1 MLDIV
6 PYINE
11 NLILFLNSKNQKDAL
26 VSMIQAAVSENK
38 ILEQADFL
46 TKVENREKIVST
58 GVGFGV
64 AIPHAKMQGY
74 DDFFIVL
81 AILKTPID
89 WKAIDGHPVRII
101 FLIGGPDD
109 KQNEYLQILSTV
121 THLVKEETFRKKLL
135 TLNSPQA
142 ILSFLN
148 STKG

>member
-1 MLDIV
+1 MLDIA

-11 NLILFLNSKNQKDAL
+11 NLILFLNSEKQKDAL
-26 VSMIQAAVSENK
+26 ESMIQAAVDQKK
-38 ILEQADFL
+38 IGDASDFL
-46 TKVENREKIVST
+46 SKVENREKIVST

-74 DDFFIVL
+74 EDFFIVIG
-81 AILKTPID
+81 ILKNPID

-121 THLVKEETFRKKLL
+121 THLVKEEDFRKKLL
-135 TLNSPQA
+135 TLNSSQA

-148 STKG
+148 SSKG